1 MNKYTREDLKTMQAW
16 PLERKIQVTQ
26 TRILEWYSKHN
37 GKVFISFSGGKDSTM
52 LLDLARRVCA
62 DIPAVF
68 VDTGL
73 EYPEVREFVKTV
85 PNVEWLRPKHPFFE
99 IIERYGYPVISKD
112 IASVIDGARKGQ
124 PYRLKRIN
132 GELLDKNGNPS
143 FFNCEKYKYLLDAPF
158 KISDKCCYHMKKA
171 PIYHYERQTGRK
183 AIIGTM
189 ACESMMR
196 MQKWLMQGCNAFEAQ
211 HPISKPMSFWTEQ
224 DILQYLKLT
233 GIPYAS
239 IYGEI
244 AEVQTKGG
252 IKLETTGVQ
261 RTGCMFCMFGV
272 HLEGSPNR
280 FQRMQFSHPKQY
292 DYCINKLGCGRVLDY
307 IGVPYRNGTEGS
319 NEKTDIC

>member
-37 GKVFISFSGGKDSTM
+37 GKVFISFSGGKDSTT

-68 VDTGL
+68 ADTGL

-99 IIERYGYPVISKD
+99 IIERYGYPVISKE
-112 IASVIDGARKGQ
+112 IACVIEGARRGQ
-124 PYRLKRIN
+124 AYCLNRIN
-132 GELLDKNGNPS
+132 GELLDKQGKLS
-143 FFNCEKYKYLLDAPF
+143 IYNCEKYKYLLDAPF

-189 ACESMMR
+189 TCESMLR
-196 MQKWLMQGCNAFEAQ
+196 MQKWLAHGCNAFEAQ

-233 GIPYAS
+233 GISYAP

-244 AEVQTKGG
+244 VEVQTKNG